1 MTRRVA
7 TKKTFLGALGP
18 IRIVDCQDHWALY
31 SGEDLLGTW
40 SLHPAFQADFTDEA
54 KKTIAKWLS
63 LWGGVQIPAHGD
75 IPAYVAKP
83 DLMHLLMALAY
94 A

>member
-1 MTRRVA
+1 MTKRVA
-7 TKKTFLGALGP
+7 TMKTFLGALGP
-18 IRIVDCQDHWALY
+18 VRMVEQPQGWAMY

-40 SLHPAFQADFTDEA
+40 TLHPTFRADFTEESQR
-54 KKTIAKWLS
+54 TINKWLS
-63 LWGGVQIPAHGD
+63 LWNGVQIPAHGD

-83 DLMHLLMALAY
+83 DMMHLLMALSY